1 MNEII
6 RFALLGLGV
15 GALYAFAS
23 QGLIVIYRGTGVLNF
38 SLGATAI
45 AGVFM
50 QWELQHEQGWPFLAA
65 AAVGVA
71 LSAFLGVWT
80 HWWVMKPLRR
90 ASSLVRVIA
99 TLGVLISVQAGVVIR
114 YGSQPRQ
121 VDSWLPTNRLILWG
135 DVAITADRL
144 ILLAIVSASAA
155 ILWRLYR
162 SSQFGLATEAVS
174 ESERSAS
181 AIGLSP
187 NRVATWNWALGSAIA
202 CIAGILVVPIIT
214 LQVTAMTSL
223 VLAALAAALV
233 GDFRSFPVATAAGL
247 ALGIGQTLIGR
258 FVDQQGL
265 GPSLPFL
272 VIIAVLVLRGRSL
285 PLRDYFLR
293 KQPMLGNGR
302 MSWDWTIFGCGVV
315 IFLMLTKS
323 TKWID
328 ALTVSLG
335 VSIVLLS
342 IVVLTG
348 YAGQLS
354 LAQYPIAG
362 FGAYVSGR
370 LVAVYDIPFLLALVA
385 GVLAAVPVGMLF
397 ALPAVRTR
405 GINLAIV
412 TLGLGTTM
420 ELMLFRNRNY
430 TGGVQGTQ
438 VGNPDL
444 FGFDIGSIRY
454 PERYGIFVL
463 AMAIL
468 AVWMVSNVRRGRSG
482 RRLIA
487 VRTNER
493 AAAALGIDVM
503 KAKLFAFAFA
513 AALAA
518 LGGILLAFRL
528 SSISY
533 QSFTN
538 FTSITYAGLA
548 MVGGV
553 GHLLGAFVGATMAT
567 AGFNQEILE
576 STWGG
581 VARWSQLISGIAI
594 LLTVLGY
601 QDGVAAEWVK
611 MFRLFKKS
619 RKVGQPYVIE
629 LADVADLDAIEDHE
643 PEPVP
648 PQTLEIDGLTVQYGA
663 VVAVNDVSH
672 RLEPGTVTGLIGPNG
687 AGKTSL
693 IDAISGFT
701 SATGKVVVDGLDM
714 SNLSATKRAR
724 GGVARSFQSL
734 ELFEDSTVFENLS
747 VAADPQDLG
756 SYLRDLVWPSNP
768 PFPPQVVRAIIEFQL
783 DHDLHRDVK
792 DLSYGKRRLLA
803 IARAVAMQ
811 PSVLMLDEPAAGLSS
826 TESEELAVVVRRL
839 AQEWGMTVLVVEHDM
854 NFVMG
859 VCDEVV
865 VLDFGAK
872 IAAGPPEQVRNDPA
886 VIAAYLGEENEDD
899 YDEDDDI
906 DIAGQPSDREEPAV
920 DAAALAGGGG
930 S

>member
-1 MNEII
+1 MGEVI

-23 QGLIVIYRGTGVLNF
+23 QGLIVVYRGTGVLNF

-45 AGVFM
+45 AGVFA
-50 QWELQHEQGWPFLAA
+50 QWELQNEQGWPFLLAA
-65 AAVGVA
+65 IAGIAW
-71 LSAFLGVWT
+71 SAFLGVLT
-80 HWWVMKPLRR
+80 HWWIMKPLRR

-99 TLGVLISVQAGVVIR
+99 TLGVLVTVQAAVVIR

-121 VDSWLPTNRLILWG
+121 VDSWLPTNRVNLWA
-135 DVAITADRL
+135 DVGTTVDRF
-144 ILLAIVSASAA
+144 ILLGIASASAA
-155 ILWRLYR
+155 GLWMLYR

-181 AIGLSP
+181 AVGLSP
-187 NRVATWNWALGSAIA
+187 NRIAVMNWALGSAIA
-202 CIAGILVVPIIT
+202 AVAGILVVPIIT
-214 LQVTAMTSL
+214 LQVQSMTAL

-233 GDFRSFPVATAAGL
+233 ADFRSFPIATLAGFG
-247 ALGIGQTLIGR
+247 LGIGQTLVSR
-258 FVDQQGL
+258 FADQQGL

-272 VIIAVLVLRGRSL
+272 VIIVFLVFRGRSL

-293 KQPMLGNGR
+293 EMPMLGNGR
-302 MSWDWTIFGCGVV
+302 MSWDWTLFGCGTIV
-315 IFLMLTKS
+315 FLLLTRD
-323 TKWID
+323 TKWVD

-335 VSIVLLS
+335 VAIVLLS

-354 LAQYPIAG
+354 LAQFAFAG
-362 FGAYVSGR
+362 FGAYVAGR
-370 LVAVYDIPFLLALVA
+370 LVAVYEIPFLLGLVA
-385 GVLAAVPVGMLF
+385 GVIAAIPLGLAFG
-397 ALPAVRTR
+397 LPAARTR

-444 FGFDIGSIRY
+444 FGYDIGSIKY
-454 PERYGIFVL
+454 PTRYGIFVL
-463 AMAIL
+463 AMAM
-468 AVWMVSNVRRGRSG
+468 ATVWLVSNVRQGRSG

-503 KAKLFAFAFA
+503 VAKLFAFALSA
-513 AALAA
+513 AIAA

-538 FTSITYAGLA
+538 FTSITYVGLTL
-548 MVGGV
+548 VGGV

-567 AGFNQEILE
+567 AGFNQEVLE
-576 STWGG
+576 SNWDG
-581 VARWSQLISGIAI
+581 VGRYIQLISGISI
-594 LLTVLGY
+594 LLMVLLY
-601 QDGVAAEWVK
+601 KDGVAAEWVK
-611 MFRLFKKS
+611 MFRFAKKL
-619 RKVGQPYVIE
+619 RKWGRSHVIE
-629 LADVADLDAIEDHE
+629 LADVADLEAADHQTQ
-643 PEPVP
+643 VP
-648 PQTLEIDGLTVQYGA
+648 PRTLTMEGLTVQYGA
-663 VVAVNDVSH
+663 VVAVNDVSYQL
-672 RLEPGTVTGLIGPNG
+672 RPGSITGLIGPNG

-701 SATGKVVVDGLDM
+701 PADGRVVLTDVETSKDLD
-714 SNLSATKRAR
+714 LSKRSPVKRAR
-724 GGVARSFQSL
+724 SGVARSFQSL

-747 VAADPQDLG
+747 VAADPQDLR
-756 SYLRDLVWPSNP
+756 SYVYDLAHPINP
-768 PFPPQVVRAIIEFQL
+768 PFPPEVVRAIIEFQL
-783 DHDLHRDVK
+783 DQDLHRDVK

-803 IARAVAMQ
+803 IARAVAMH
-811 PSVLMLDEPAAGLSS
+811 PSVLLLDEPAAGLSAIES
-826 TESEELAVVVRRL
+826 TELAEVVRRL
-839 AQEWGMTVLVVEHDM
+839 ADDWGMAVLVVEHDM
-854 NFVMG
+854 NFVME
-859 VCDEVV
+859 VCDEVM
-865 VLDFGAK
+865 VLDFGNL
-872 IAAGPPEQVRNDPA
+872 IAAGSPEEVRSNPA
-886 VIAAYLGEENEDD
+886 VIAAYLGDEIDEEATDVEMASATPTG
-899 YDEDDDI
+899 I
-906 DIAGQPSDREEPAV
+906 
-920 DAAALAGGGG
+920 GGG